1 MSRRP
6 LVSSSPSFL
15 ARRVHHDLPLKTNR
29 NLLGS
34 RLQFTWASSVSK
46 ALLLRPCPLRGR
58 SLSSPLWLQP
68 ATRLGTR
75 MLASR
80 GVEEDF
86 GFRMRHGLE
95 PLGIGHGESWW
106 KILCRIFF
114 SFLLTVFR
122 FLNTRYVIYMEI
134 MDCAGYYMK
143 DLFCFFFF
151 LVWLGEIS

>member
-75 MLASR
+75 TLVSR

-86 GFRMRHGLE
+86 GFRMRHGD
-95 PLGIGHGESWW
+95 LGDLLAPAAVKADGKFSLVE
-106 KILCRIFF
+106 FF
-114 SFLLTVFR
+114 VSFLLTVFR
-122 FLNTRYVIYMEI
+122 FFNTTYVIYMEI
-134 MDCAGYYMK
+134 MDSAGYYTRRI
-143 DLFCFFFF
+143 FFFF
-151 LVWLGEIS
+151 SVWFG